1 MNMKPVML
9 MLLGA
14 ASATLYGCGGL
25 HAAKDAG
32 TEPDAATATAAPP
45 AATDSA
51 APAPAAADAAPAAAP
66 VAIAAPAPSTTAAAS
81 PDTDAPT
88 PSVPDGTLTT
98 RVRSALAKHYNLGA
112 AHIKVS
118 THEGVVHLSGAVA
131 SSVQIDQAESVV
143 GAVDGVLEVDNQLK
157 VGRAAK

>member
-14 ASATLYGCGGL
+14 ALLSGCGGL
-25 HAAKDAG
+25 HTAKDAG
-32 TEPDAATATAAPP
+32 ADADAASAAPP
-45 AATDSA
+45 AAADSA
-51 APAPAAADAAPAAAP
+51 TPATAAEAP
-66 VAIAAPAPSTTAAAS
+66 VAVAAPAPSTTAAAN

-118 THEGVVHLSGAVA
+118 THEGVVHLSGAVG